1 MRIQASSFRESISRS
16 MLAECS
22 TECFK
27 PSWIKLR
34 WMETRPRAKR
44 LRGSRTSTL
53 NKKLMLRRITCYK
66 MEKESDDII
75 LSSARRQLSSQ
86 VLRKR
91 MLDSHAGDNVEP
103 VRKAQKSSANQEEV
117 VLSSC
122 RDSMEI
128 AVSNLGEA
136 TALLDCGAKC
146 ISELITYLSRLDVIR
161 LKLHR
166 RRSNLEMKLSELR
179 NKSGANKMFC
189 QLRNLFKYVGEF
201 KNVHPGDL
209 WEHLQKD
216 PLFRPLLSSLNLP
229 EETEM
234 DIKKKKP
241 FPILQKLAHVSP
253 EEFHFCIVDFEPM
266 LLSIKFVLDFLISS
280 SSSQIEF
287 CLKVFSESITV
298 DIEDLNFSTQ
308 LDS

>member
-1 MRIQASSFRESISRS
+1 
-16 MLAECS
+16 
-22 TECFK
+22 
-27 PSWIKLR
+27 
-34 WMETRPRAKR
+34 
-44 LRGSRTSTL
+44 
-53 NKKLMLRRITCYK
+53 
-66 MEKESDDII
+66 
-75 LSSARRQLSSQ
+75 
-86 VLRKR
+86 
-91 MLDSHAGDNVEP
+91 
-103 VRKAQKSSANQEEV
+103 
-117 VLSSC
+117 
-122 RDSMEI
+122 
-128 AVSNLGEA
+128 
-136 TALLDCGAKC
+136 
-146 ISELITYLSRLDVIR
+146 
-161 LKLHR
+161 
-166 RRSNLEMKLSELR
+166 MKLSELR

>member
-1 MRIQASSFRESISRS
+1 
-16 MLAECS
+16 
-22 TECFK
+22 
-27 PSWIKLR
+27 
-34 WMETRPRAKR
+34 
-44 LRGSRTSTL
+44 
-53 NKKLMLRRITCYK
+53 

-179 NKSGANKMFC
+179 NKSGDP
-189 QLRNLFKYVGEF
+189 V
-201 KNVHPGDL
+201 DL

-253 EEFHFCIVDFEPM
+253 EEFHFALWTLNPCC
-266 LLSIKFVLDFLISS
+266 SASSSFLIS
-280 SSSQIEF
+280 
-287 CLKVFSESITV
+287 
-298 DIEDLNFSTQ
+298 
-308 LDS
+308 